1 MTDTNRYRVLQRP
14 DETEDQVRRALIEGK
29 ISDWVPVV
37 SSREDGWRLV
47 NLRHVLWIET
57 GPEESGY
64 S

>member
-1 MTDTNRYRVLQRP
+1 VLQRP